1 MAKRGL
7 SLTTRIFASTA
18 AVVAAVLA
26 VTLYFTSRQAS
37 SAADS
42 TVNRSLAQATD
53 QIATQ
58 LDARRR
64 ALQQTAEIFA
74 KDPNF
79 RSLVQSKTK
88 LADLLDQ
95 SIEAQERIG
104 ADWVQ
109 IVDESGIRLAKSDE
123 PGATPDTLGGALI
136 GGALTGAA
144 TMGYGMSPT
153 AGLFQ
158 AIAIPVTIPAGA
170 QESVIGALMGVRGVD
185 SAFARSVKSAS
196 PDSIDV
202 AFFVLD
208 SAGPRVVSSTLS
220 GGDELKTL
228 ILSMPWPAEETAAD
242 AARADSAVAAPAM
255 RARAR
260 LGGVEYVALGAPLR
274 TAAGSLIGGVVVFRN
289 RDAEFAAFRRLEQTI
304 ILWGGIGLVFAGL
317 LAFGIARQITRP
329 VLALVAATRRAAD
342 GDYTADITVAASG
355 EVGTLA
361 DAFRKMLADLREK
374 QALVEFLSAGNTDAK
389 TVQMNV
395 ANAAT
400 MAMQLQQGGIAPGMT
415 FALRYEVK
423 EMLGVGGMGM
433 VFKAVDTELG
443 EVIAIKT
450 LKQEMLGEDPSALE
464 RFKGEIRL
472 ARKISHRNVVR
483 THDLG
488 ESGGVYF
495 ITMEYVEGRSLKD
508 LIVSRGRLPVP
519 VMLTVA
525 KQLCRAL
532 EVAHDE
538 GVIHR
543 DIKPQNMVVQ
553 GDGLL
558 KVMDFGIARL
568 AKRKEGVTQAGMVVG
583 TPEYMAPEQ
592 LMGEEIDA
600 RADIY
605 AAGCV
610 LYECVTGKVP
620 ITADTPITLIARVL
634 DEMPMEPRIVNGEVP
649 EALSALIMS
658 CLSKK
663 PDGRPQSAAALH
675 DLLNAI
681 G

>member
-1 MAKRGL
+1 MATRGL
-7 SLTTRIFASTA
+7 SLSTRIFASTA
-18 AVVAAVLA
+18 AVVAAVLG
-26 VTLYFTSRQAS
+26 VTLFFTSRQA
-37 SAADS
+37 AATADS
-42 TVNRSLAQATD
+42 TVNRSLVQATD

-123 PGATPDTLGGALI
+123 PGAAPDTLGGALI
-136 GGALTGAA
+136 GGALTGVA
-144 TMGYGMSPT
+144 TVGYGMSPT

-158 AIAIPVTIPAGA
+158 AVAIPVTIPAGA

-208 SAGPRVVSSTLS
+208 SAGPRVVASTLA

-228 ILSMPWPAEETAAD
+228 ILSMPWPTEEPAANAAAD
-242 AARADSAVAAPAM
+242 TMPRAPM
-255 RARAR
+255 RARAE

-274 TAAGSLIGGVVVFRN
+274 TAAGALVGGVVVFRN
-289 RDAEFAAFRRLEQTI
+289 RDAEFAAFLRLEQTI
-304 ILWGGIGLVFAGL
+304 VLWGGVGLVVAGL

-342 GDYTADITVAASG
+342 GDYTADINVAASG

-389 TVQMNV
+389 TVQMSV
-395 ANAAT
+395 ANAPT
-400 MAMQLQQGGIAPGMT
+400 MAMQLQAGGIAPGMT

-450 LKQEMLGEDPSALE
+450 LKQDMLGEDPSALE

-472 ARKISHRNVVR
+472 ARRISHRNVVR

-508 LIVSRGRLPVP
+508 LIQSRGKLPVP
-519 VMLTVA
+519 VTLTVA

-553 GDGLL
+553 PDGVL

-592 LMGEEIDA
+592 LMGDEIDA
-600 RADIY
+600 RADLY
-605 AAGCV
+605 AVGCV
-610 LYECVTGKVP
+610 LYECLTGKTP

-634 DEMPMEPRIVNGEVP
+634 EDVPMEPRIVNGEVP
-649 EALSALIMS
+649 EALSALVMS

-663 PDGRPQSAAALH
+663 PEGRPQTAAQLH
-675 DLLNAI
+675 DLIDAI